1 MAVARDA
8 AIGAMT
14 AATHAWPAGAAALG
28 MIDLH
33 SPVVL
38 AVLIGWV
45 LSVGMHEFGHGI
57 AAYWAGDYTIRE
69 RGGLTLNPLQYLD
82 PLTSIILPLIFLLM
96 GGLPLPGGATFIR
109 RDLIKSR
116 AANCAVSLA
125 GPAVNLLLFAIC
137 AALLQPKWGPMRPPE
152 DMHDWSSGQLFAGT
166 MAYLQFL
173 VCILNL
179 LPIPPLDGFQAISFF
194 LPSDLRMRLLN
205 PRYQLFTLLVL
216 FMVLSNSPKFWNTT
230 EGWFLTLLGHMGFD
244 GWQSDQFFEAFRHVL
259 FSQAA

>member
-1 MAVARDA
+1 
-8 AIGAMT
+8 
-14 AATHAWPAGAAALG
+14 

-45 LSVGMHEFGHGI
+45 LSVGMHEFAHGI
-57 AAYWAGDYTIRE
+57 VAYWAGDYTIRE
-69 RGGLTLNPLQYLD
+69 RGGLTLNPLQYID
-82 PLTSIILPLIFLLM
+82 PLTSIVLPLIFLLM

-116 AANCAVSLA
+116 WANCAVSLA
-125 GPAVNLLLFAIC
+125 GPAVNLLLFVVC
-137 AALLQPKWGPMRPPE
+137 AALLQPKWGAMRPPA
-152 DMHDWSSGQLFAGT
+152 DIHDWSNGQLFAAT

-194 LPSDLRMRLLN
+194 LPGELRMRLMN
-205 PRYQLFTLLVL
+205 PRYQIFTLLVL
-216 FMVLSNSPKFWNTT
+216 FMVLSNSPKFWVITR
-230 EGWFLTLLGHMGFD
+230 GWFMALLGHMGFD
-244 GWQSDQFFEAFRHVL
+244 GWQSWQFFQAFAHVL
-259 FSQAA
+259 MGQGA